1 MQKAI
6 RDRSIGVRELSSG
19 ASKILR
25 RVREKGETVDITYH
39 GEIIARIIP
48 AKPPKIDPKV
58 MGAIWA
64 DMDRVAEEIGRR
76 WKKGMS
82 AAEVVSA
89 GRR

>member
-1 MQKAI
+1 MQRTL
-6 RDRSIGVRELSSG
+6 RDRPIGIRELSSG

-39 GEIIARIIP
+39 GEIIARIVP
-48 AKPPKIDPKV
+48 AKPLKIDPAV
-58 MGAIWA
+58 MGSIWA

>member
-1 MQKAI
+1 MQRAI
-6 RDRSIGVRELSSG
+6 RDRSIGVRELSNG
-19 ASKILR
+19 ASRILR
-25 RVREKGETVDITYH
+25 RVREKGETVDITYR

-48 AKPPKIDPKV
+48 AKPPKVDPKV

-64 DMDRVAEEIGRR
+64 DMDRVAEEIGQR
-76 WKKGMS
+76 WKQGMS

>member
-1 MQKAI
+1 M
-6 RDRSIGVRELSSG
+6 SNG

-39 GEIIARIIP
+39 GEIIARIVP
-48 AKPPKIDPKV
+48 AKPPTMDAKV

-64 DMDRVAEEIGRR
+64 DMDHVAEEIGRR